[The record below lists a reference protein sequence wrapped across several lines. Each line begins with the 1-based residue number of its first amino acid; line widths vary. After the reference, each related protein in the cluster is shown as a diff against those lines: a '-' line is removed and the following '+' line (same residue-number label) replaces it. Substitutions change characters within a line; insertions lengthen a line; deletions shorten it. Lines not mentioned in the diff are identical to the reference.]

1 MKFHPSFH
9 QNDIHATSPDDWID
23 VGSPVFEPSSKIGC
37 SAPVDLQKSSPVA
50 LADDNHSAGSSSS
63 CSVDG
68 CYDFDSYIQ
77 NWPGSPDALLR
88 KDPPVFPCNLTSTL
102 HSGYTDIDE
111 LD

>member
-1 MKFHPSFH
+1 MIFHPSCN

-23 VGSPVFEPSSKIGC
+23 VGSPIFEPSGKLGS
-37 SAPVDLQKSSPVA
+37 SAPVDLRKGPPGA
-50 LADDNHSAGSSSS
+50 LDDNNSAGSSSS

-77 NWPGSPDALLR
+77 NWPGSPDALLM
-88 KDPPVFPCNLTSTL
+88 KDPSIFPSNLTSSL